1 MLLAQSFDTT
11 SMNPSQLALLAVG
24 VSAGGMCLSNFND
37 AGFWV
42 LSRYFGISEQVMLKT
57 WTVGVTIRGCVTATI
72 ASLLWLRCPDRDSVV
87 LGCAK

>member
-57 WTVGVTIRGCVTATI
+57 WTVGGHHHGMRDGNYCLTAV
-72 ASLLWLRCPDRDSVV
+72 ACGV
-87 LGCAK
+87 LTGIQ